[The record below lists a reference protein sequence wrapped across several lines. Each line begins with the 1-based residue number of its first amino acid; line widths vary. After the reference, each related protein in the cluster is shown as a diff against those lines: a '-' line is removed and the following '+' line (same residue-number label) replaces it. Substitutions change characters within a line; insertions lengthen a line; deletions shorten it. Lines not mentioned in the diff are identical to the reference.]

1 MRLCFLLQKHFAGEL
16 EFYECESRMRH
27 KAGHW
32 VWVMDRGKLA
42 TREADGLSF
51 RIELESPI
59 PHSTPLQMT
68 TDLTRSLEVRVTAD
82 PGQWFWIHKRW
93 K

>member
-1 MRLCFLLQKHFAGEL
+1 METQRSIYERQSLAVIGEL
-16 EFYECESRMRH
+16 GLQLRLLYE
-27 KAGHW
+27 
-32 VWVMDRGKLA
+32 L
-42 TREADGLSF
+42 F